1 MQQYTFPYQLYLNS
15 ELPAEIENLVAAA
28 TKATEKAYA
37 PYSNLKVGA
46 AILMTDGSIITG
58 ANQENAAF
66 PNGLCAERSAL
77 AHVHID
83 DESPKVKAIVV
94 TYSGK
99 IQNPEK
105 PISPC
110 GMCRQNILET
120 QHRQQSPIT
129 VYMCS
134 PSGQVL
140 MIEDAEHLLPF
151 SFGSDNLPF
160 TDPPGVES

>member
-1 MQQYTFPYQLYLNS
+1 MQQYSFAYQVYAKG
-15 ELPAEIENLVAAA
+15 ELPTEIEQLVAAA
-28 TKATEKAYA
+28 NTATAKAYA

-46 AILMTDGSIITG
+46 AILMTDGNIITG
-58 ANQENAAF
+58 ANQENAAY
-66 PNGLCAERSAL
+66 PNGICAERSAL

-83 DESPKVKAIVV
+83 SESPKVKAIAV

-99 IQNPEK
+99 IKNPEK
-105 PISPC
+105 PIAPC

-120 QHRQQSPIT
+120 QHRQQAPIA